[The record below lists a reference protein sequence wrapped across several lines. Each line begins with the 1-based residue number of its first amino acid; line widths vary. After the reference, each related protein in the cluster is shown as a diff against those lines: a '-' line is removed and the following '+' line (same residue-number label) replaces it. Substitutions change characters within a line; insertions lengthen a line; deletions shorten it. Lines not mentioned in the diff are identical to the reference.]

1 MRVTNKSVLATLAVA
16 LLALTA
22 GCSKL
27 EQANAG
33 KGYAGK
39 ADTPAYAGDGG
50 KFSANDFTP
59 GDKASWQEALTNRSK
74 GQNEYNRTP
83 PRDTASNDK

>member
-1 MRVTNKSVLATLAVA
+1 MKVTNTMVVALSVG

-27 EQANAG
+27 EQANGG

-39 ADTPAYAGDGG
+39 ADTPAYSGNGG

-59 GDKASWQEALTNRSK
+59 GDKTSWQEALTNRSK

-83 PRDTASNDK
+83 PRDTVSNDK